1 MHKLIRNMPISRM
14 IKALAI
20 YFTFVIGSQFIDV
33 SNAFHFPETHVVDG
47 EQILTAS
54 LAKDLECIRLE
65 DCDTLS
71 WLLRDTKSLQRIS
84 TDEINNVLREK
95 RCELTDI
102 GSDNVITLDTKVAC
116 PKVKDTS
123 LGTRLDDGDE
133 EDYDLTFDDLRS
145 VTDNLARGKQ
155 SLCSLK
161 IQHAPLGSLTEIDI
175 RALSGDRKEYR
186 HLKRLAERQILRI
199 TADGNC
205 CWTVYTEKDL
215 LVNRCMLV
223 LTMKY
228 FPSCLSN
235 LR

>member
-1 MHKLIRNMPISRM
+1 MLISRTT
-14 IKALAI
+14 KALAI
-20 YFTFVIGSQFIDV
+20 YFTFVISSQFMNV

-47 EQILTAS
+47 EEILTAS

-71 WLLRDTKSLQRIS
+71 WLLRDTKGSQRIS

-102 GSDNVITLDTKVAC
+102 GSDNIITLDTKVAC

-123 LGTRLDDGDE
+123 LGVRLDDGNE

-205 CWTVYTEKDL
+205 CWTVYPEKGFAGEQMYVSPDNE
-215 LVNRCMLV
+215 V
-223 LTMKY
+223 
-228 FPSCLSN
+228 FPELSIKST
-235 LR
+235 RQVDCE